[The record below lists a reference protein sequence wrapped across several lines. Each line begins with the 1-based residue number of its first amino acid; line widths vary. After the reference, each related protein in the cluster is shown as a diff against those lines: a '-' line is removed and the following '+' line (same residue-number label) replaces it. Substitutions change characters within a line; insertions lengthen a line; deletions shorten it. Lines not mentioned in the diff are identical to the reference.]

1 MSLLGRLHLLG
12 PQHDFILRAHAVA
25 VTQMVSGLRRFQV
38 QPPNQLGTRQGLEA
52 TFLLQLKAA
61 FLLIVV
67 YFLACCLIEAL
78 GEEACLPDDSKL
90 TSLVLPII
98 L

>member
-12 PQHDFILRAHAVA
+12 PQHDFILGAHAVA

-78 GEEACLPDDSKL
+78 GEKACLPDDSKL
-90 TSLVLPII
+90 TSLVRPII